1 MNRQFKQKGLNSI
14 QTMSGRANGAK
25 APYRS
30 HFAMGVLA
38 MEKSR
43 RESERA
49 NAQSRI
55 DAINERLVEI
65 DASMSDLREE
75 SIEREKAANEQGFD
89 QAQRSPRR
97 SKTSDFRLKY

>member
-1 MNRQFKQKGLNSI
+1 MNKNLKLKGLNSI

-25 APYRS
+25 APYRN

-49 NAQSRI
+49 NAQNQI
-55 DAINERLVEI
+55 DAIDERLIEI

-75 SIEREKAANEQGFD
+75 SIESEKEARD
-89 QAQRSPRR
+89 QRLNHSQRSPRR
-97 SKTSDFRLKY
+97 SKSSDFRIKY